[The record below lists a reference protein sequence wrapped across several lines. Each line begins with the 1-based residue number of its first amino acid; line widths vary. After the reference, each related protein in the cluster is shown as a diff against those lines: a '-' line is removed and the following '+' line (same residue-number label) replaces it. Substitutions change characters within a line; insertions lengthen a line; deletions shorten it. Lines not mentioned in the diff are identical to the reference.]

1 VTQHDY
7 NIANQTF
14 PATRTDINN
23 ALASIL
29 GLNAGTSAPST
40 TAPGL
45 LWYDT
50 TNGLVKQRNAA
61 DSGWLTLYAIGSQ
74 GFVSQNGSSIYAA
87 DAGSNDT
94 YAITLSPAPSSYVV
108 GMVVHFLANT
118 TNTGAATLNVNSL
131 GAVTIKKAKDVDLAD
146 GDIKAG
152 QQVSVIYDGSN
163 WQLLS
168 MPSTVG
174 GNVFP
179 KGYISGPPPLF
190 TSSSTVTV
198 KAGLKARDSGNAAD
212 IEVGSDIAVA
222 LSTSGAAGLDA
233 GSEASNTW
241 YYLYLIRKSSDG
253 TVSAILSATNESV
266 SGSITYPSGYN
277 QKRQLPIAIRNDGS
291 SNILP
296 FYTGAGWPFRPF
308 IGWNVAFSD
317 ALTTVGTTNIFNGT
331 IGTSYT
337 SPASGSAYVPTGISN
352 VARYRMDFVPPASAG
367 YSSLRPTGSG
377 HEGERARYT
386 TGSNG
391 TLYADFSINNSAQVE
406 AKSSGGNGSAVID
419 VVGFY
424 VTGIF

>member
-1 VTQHDY
+1 MTQHDY
-7 NIANQTF
+7 TIANQTF
-14 PATRTDINN
+14 SATRTDINN
-23 ALASIL
+23 ALSAIL

-40 TAPGL
+40 TAPGM

-50 TNGLVKQRNAA
+50 TNWLLKQRNAA

-74 GFVSQNGSSIYAA
+74 GLVTQNGSSIYAA
-87 DAGSNDT
+87 DAGSTDA
-94 YAITLSPAPSSYVV
+94 YAISLSPAPSSYVV

-118 TNTGAATLNVNSL
+118 TNTGAATLNINSL

-152 QQVSVIYDGSN
+152 QLVSVIYDGSN
-163 WQLLS
+163 FQLLS
-168 MPSTVG
+168 TPSTVG

-179 KGYISGPPPLF
+179 KGYLSGPAPVF
-190 TSSSTVTV
+190 TSSSTITI
-198 KAGLKARDSGNAAD
+198 KSGLKARDSGNAAD
-212 IEVGSDIAVA
+212 IEVTSDIPVA
-222 LSTSGAAGLDA
+222 LSTSGEGGRDA

-253 TVSAILSATNESV
+253 TVSAVLSATNEAV

-291 SNILP
+291 SNIIP

-308 IGWNVAFSD
+308 IGWNVLFSD
-317 ALTTVGTTNIFNGT
+317 ALVTPGTTNIFMGT

-337 SPASGSAYVPTGISN
+337 SPASGSAFVPTAICD
-352 VARYRMDFVPPASAG
+352 VARFRMDFVPPASAG
-367 YSSLRPTGSG
+367 YASIRPTSSG

-391 TLYADFSINNSAQVE
+391 TLYGDFAINSSAQVE
-406 AKSSGGNGSAVID
+406 AKSSGGNGSAAID